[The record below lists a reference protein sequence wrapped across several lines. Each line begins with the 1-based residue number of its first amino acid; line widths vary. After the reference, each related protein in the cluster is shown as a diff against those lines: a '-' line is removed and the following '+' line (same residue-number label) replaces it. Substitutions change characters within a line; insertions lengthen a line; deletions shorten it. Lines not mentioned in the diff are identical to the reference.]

1 MAGRVASGGFELRG
15 ARLDRY
21 RRSADRVIVIMR
33 KDGASLHCSHEPK
46 GDRWWLS
53 NGSGVSSETAEL
65 VILNADIVLVGDA
78 LFRNTPGQTFRV
90 VK

>member
-1 MAGRVASGGFELRG
+1 MSVQTVTALRRRRS
-15 ARLDRY
+15 RLDRY
-21 RRSADRVIVIMR
+21 RRSADRVIAVMR
-33 KDGASLHCSHEPK
+33 NDGASLHCSHEPK

-65 VILNADIVLVGDA
+65 VILNADIVSVGDA
-78 LFRNTPGQTFRV
+78 LFHNTPGQTFRV